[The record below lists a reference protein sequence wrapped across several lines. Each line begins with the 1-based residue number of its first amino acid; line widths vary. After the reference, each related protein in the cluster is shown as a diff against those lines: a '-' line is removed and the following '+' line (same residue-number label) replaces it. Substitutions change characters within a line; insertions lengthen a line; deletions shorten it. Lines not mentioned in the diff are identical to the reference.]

1 MLSARSCNMINP
13 LSFEY
18 TGFDTGDKIQLF
30 AVSAEHLSL
39 WRDVFAHCIKTP
51 LTQSPDYA
59 KVVEKTKGFQPQYW
73 LMMQGD
79 KPIGTL
85 LGFHRRSW
93 GGAYHILHIDRGPCF
108 IASDVPDDVYADV
121 YTQINTLYPRRMMR
135 YRRLIPEWIETPLHK
150 KMLLKAGFKLQ
161 RESQPYETIWMDL
174 SDMDGVIGRMH
185 KSLRYDLRR
194 ADRVP
199 NVDIMFSHEPAQARL
214 LLSRAQSHRA
224 QRGYRGASPI
234 WMRMLLDQFVK
245 GDGMTYASIRMD
257 KVDVAGALFLH
268 HGTSATWQTG
278 WVSDTGRDHCLNI
291 RLLIQSMIYLKD
303 KGIRWLDLGGIQE
316 NAAPGVTLFKKRMGG
331 QHVRTF
337 GIFN

>member
-1 MLSARSCNMINP
+1 M
-13 LSFEY
+13 
-18 TGFDTGDKIQLF
+18 GDKIQLF
-30 AVSAEHLSL
+30 AVSAEQLSL
-39 WRDVFAHCIKTP
+39 WHDIFAKCIKTP

-59 KVVEKTKGFQPQYW
+59 KVIEKTMGFQAQYW
-73 LMMQGD
+73 LIMQGPR
-79 KPIGTL
+79 PIGTL

-93 GGAYHILHIDRGPCF
+93 GGAYHVLHIDRGPCF
-108 IASDVPDDVYADV
+108 IERDMPDHVYTDVYR
-121 YTQINTLYPRRMMR
+121 QISALYPRRVMR
-135 YRRLIPEWIETPLHK
+135 YRRLIPEWTDHPAHEN
-150 KMLLKAGFKLQ
+150 LLVRAGFKPQ
-161 RESQPYETIWMDL
+161 KETKPYETIWMDI
-174 SDMDGVIGRMH
+174 SDMDQVMGHMH

-199 NVDIMFSHEPAQARL
+199 DVDIMFSHEPAQARL
-214 LLSRAQSHRA
+214 LLSRAQAHRA

-234 WMRMLLDQFVK
+234 WMRTLLDQFVK
-245 GDGMTYASIRMD
+245 GDGMTYASIQMN
-257 KVDVAGALFLH
+257 KADVAGALFLH

-291 RLLIQSMIYLKD
+291 RLLIKSMIYLRE
-303 KGIRWLDLGGIQE
+303 KGVRHLDLGGIQE